1 MGQKRLIETVRH
13 PFFAVAAALLF
24 AVAALV
30 LIRGGVAAR
39 TQFDATAEDPV
50 KIADQ
55 ALDRTFNRDVAERE
69 IRSALTADDIDL
81 AQSFVALAADRAV
94 QIDPSLANEVNDASE
109 KHASV
114 SSTVGRFI
122 NGAWTGE
129 PTDMASL
136 AGTALSDLFVVGDIR
151 DVAREGS
158 RYLTG
163 KQYDAWVLGLAGVG
177 IGLTAATY
185 ATLGS
190 GAPERVG
197 LSIVKAARRTDRLNP
212 RLVERVV
219 REFVKVGDAGGFAE
233 LAKNT
238 GRIEAKAG
246 PQAALD
252 SLAIAEK
259 PEDMARLSRLA
270 VAKGGKTRAIL
281 KLLGPAAYI
290 LTASALDMS
299 MWIFW
304 VALALVG
311 FCSSCK
317 AAVERLTLAHLRRR
331 KLRLAR
337 AELARADLAMLP
349 APLR

>member
-1 MGQKRLIETVRH
+1 MSRKLLIQTVRH
-13 PFFAVAAALLF
+13 PFVAFAAAVLF
-24 AVAALV
+24 ADAAFV

-39 TQFDATAEDPV
+39 AQFDATAEDPV
-50 KIADQ
+50 KITDR
-55 ALDRTFNRDVAERE
+55 ALDRTFSRDVAERE
-69 IRSALTADDIDL
+69 IRAALAGDDVDL

-94 QIDPSLANEVNDASE
+94 QIDPSLANAVNG
-109 KHASV
+109 ASV
-114 SSTVGRFI
+114 KHDSVSNTVGRFI
-122 NGAWTGE
+122 HGAWTGE

-163 KQYDAWVLGLAGVG
+163 KQYDVWVLGLAGVG

-185 ATLGS
+185 ATLGF

-212 RLVERVV
+212 RLVERAV

-238 GRIEAKAG
+238 GSIEAKAG

-259 PEDMARLSRLA
+259 PEDIARLSRLA

-281 KLLGPAAYI
+281 KLFGPAAYI
-290 LTASALDMS
+290 LTASALDLS
-299 MWIFW
+299 LWILWAAF
-304 VALALVG
+304 ALVG

-317 AAVERLTLAHLRRR
+317 AMVERLTLAHLQRR

-337 AELARADLAMLP
+337 AELAMLRVP
-349 APLR
+349 VSLPLR